1 MVKRELHNFGLLA
14 CLLFGMLIFNVI
26 RLNYISVAVDNGDI
40 TDKSTAYYTLF
51 YLLASAIDVAGA
63 LIIGSSPGYWI
74 KKASVNICKLLILSG
89 FLHLFGFILRS
100 IEGFQ
105 PIYLEIS
112 FLILILE
119 FIFLGRGG
127 YGVIRRHYQYSNIV
141 TSGSNPRN
149 SNRPVTSGSKN
160 SGR

>member
-1 MVKRELHNFGLLA
+1 MAKRELHNFGLLV
-14 CLLFGMLIFNVI
+14 CLIFGMLIFNVL
-26 RLNYISVAVDNGDI
+26 RLNYISIAVDSGDI

-51 YLLASAIDVAGA
+51 YVLASAIDGAGA
-63 LIIGSSPGYWI
+63 LIIASSPGYWI
-74 KKASVNICKLLILSG
+74 KNASVNICKLLILSG

-105 PIYLEIS
+105 PIYLEVS

-119 FIFLGRGG
+119 FVFLGVGG
-127 YGVIRRHYQYSNIV
+127 YGVIRRHYKYSNLDSSV
-141 TSGSNPRN
+141 SNTSN
-149 SNRPVTSGSKN
+149 SNRSVSSSPKN